1 VIYFRGLCDLG
12 GGARL
17 FVFKKNQP
25 SGASVVDVLTAA
37 LPTVTSLNQQKCVCA
52 GCIVLPNNKSLLRPN
67 QRAYPPPPPTFLQAD
82 RKVYA
87 EPFVITPDAILA
99 LHPPALDFSTI
110 GTDPFYDQTSGPR
123 PAPQK
128 NIRR

>member
-1 VIYFRGLCDLG
+1 MRLCGLYSTT
-12 GGARL
+12 
-17 FVFKKNQP
+17 K
-25 SGASVVDVLTAA
+25 
-37 LPTVTSLNQQKCVCA
+37 QQIPFTTKPA
-52 GCIVLPNNKSLLRPN
+52 GL
-67 QRAYPPPPPTFLQAD
+67 PPPPPTFLQAD

-87 EPFVITPDAILA
+87 EPFVITPDAITA